1 MTVRE
6 DEMSEIEERLKG
18 VLSKILK
25 VDAGTI
31 KPESHFVRDLGMES
45 MQSIELIAAIEEE
58 FDIEIDEDE
67 VTDVI
72 TFEKSAAYITGA
84 VGE

>member
-1 MTVRE
+1 MADVE
-6 DEMSEIEERLKG
+6 SRLKG

-25 VDAGTI
+25 VDPATI
-31 KPESHFVRDLGMES
+31 KKGSHFVRDLGMES

-67 VTDVI
+67 VADVL
-72 TFEKSAAYITGA
+72 TFEKSAGYIKNKLG
-84 VGE
+84 